1 MFLSFYVL
9 DDFLRFLKNNQVFG
23 YFWSTLLWHRCF
35 YPQRSRDALYPVC
48 GIFQLW
54 PLKKGASHIVWDL
67 FWYALSSLRLWLC
80 LVGVWFWVFQKFLFG
95 IQPWVSKN
103 LFKWPK
109 AKNYFFLPST
119 FSLENWWEMQFSTTP
134 LRSFSVLNLAWQ
146 IAPTLYYYETEFQIF
161 WWCWTNLCWWL
172 ISSLF
177 QIHKFF
183 EVPWHTPNSPYDSS
197 DRMVLDLS
205 LYIVNVHV
213 YLLEEWSKVTV
224 RKTEIQ
230 ADLRTQTTI
239 CW

>member
-1 MFLSFYVL
+1 M
-9 DDFLRFLKNNQVFG
+9 
-23 YFWSTLLWHRCF
+23 
-35 YPQRSRDALYPVC
+35 
-48 GIFQLW
+48 GIFG
-54 PLKKGASHIVWDL
+54 PPSYGIGASIRNGREMLCIPYAGFFNYDHSKKELPILFEIFFDMLLAAWGFGCVWLAFD
-67 FWYALSSLRLWLC
+67 FGFFKNFC
-80 LVGVWFWVFQKFLFG
+80 LVFSLEYQKTCLSG
-95 IQPWVSKN
+95 QKQ
-103 LFKWPK
+103 
-109 AKNYFFLPST
+109 KNYFFLPST